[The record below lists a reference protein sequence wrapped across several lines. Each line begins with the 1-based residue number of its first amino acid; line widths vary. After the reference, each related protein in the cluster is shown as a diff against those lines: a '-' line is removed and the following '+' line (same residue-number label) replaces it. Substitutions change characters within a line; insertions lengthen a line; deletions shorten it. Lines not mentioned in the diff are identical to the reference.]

1 MAFHAAFAFLR
12 ARAVQAP
19 LTFVGVSA
27 CAAWYG
33 VYDLAYLGS
42 ATVLRHSSADQPI
55 SCRLGGHGCAFGL
68 AAAIIGLRFPQAAI
82 SQALSRGQFMQAP
95 WTDATLVLA
104 GSAGLAGVTA
114 TVVQRACKGR

>member
-42 ATVLRHSSADQPI
+42 ATVLRHSSADQP
-55 SCRLGGHGCAFGL
+55 S
-68 AAAIIGLRFPQAAI
+68 AAA
-82 SQALSRGQFMQAP
+82 
-95 WTDATLVLA
+95 WA
-104 GSAGLAGVTA
+104 GTGV
-114 TVVQRACKGR
+114 